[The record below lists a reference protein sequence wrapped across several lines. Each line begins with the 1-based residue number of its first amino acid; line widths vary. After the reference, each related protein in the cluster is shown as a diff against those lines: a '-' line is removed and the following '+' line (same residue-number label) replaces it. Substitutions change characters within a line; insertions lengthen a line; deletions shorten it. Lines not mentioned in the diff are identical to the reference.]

1 MDVASEY
8 LSIMPSA
15 QFPLSETV
23 LAWLQLNAGWEADV
37 DVGPMIS
44 REAKARAEKLIQ
56 KGVEQGAQ
64 VSSIP
69 MRLIQSPHSVV

>member
-1 MDVASEY
+1 M
-8 LSIMPSA
+8 SIFMHCWHC
-15 QFPLSETV
+15 V
-23 LAWLQLNAGWEADV
+23 QLNAGWEADV

-64 VSSIP
+64 VRQP
-69 MRLIQSPHSVV
+69 